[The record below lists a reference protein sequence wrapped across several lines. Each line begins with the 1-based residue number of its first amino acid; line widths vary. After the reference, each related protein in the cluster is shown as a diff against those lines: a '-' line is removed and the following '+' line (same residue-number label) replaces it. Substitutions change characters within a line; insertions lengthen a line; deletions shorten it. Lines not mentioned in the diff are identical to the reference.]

1 MTIDYYCCGNVAYS
15 MLLNPI
21 LRHSTPRHSH
31 SSVFGHRNALNFRH
45 NFFDH
50 MSRIAARWSFCHC
63 VKSSRRRDPTAW
75 LAWKD
80 SNSETSSQIIPLK
93 GRIDLWESS
102 RISGHKDYSR
112 LSCDAGDTQLGP
124 KTKISAR
131 ILRGRWSTGRY
142 LFQLAPSGAGFF
154 SLRIPEFESAD
165 PGILNSPV
173 VMCANLRAPQ
183 SGSKSL
189 PQLHIHHAAAQT

>member
-1 MTIDYYCCGNVAYS
+1 M
-15 MLLNPI
+15 
-21 LRHSTPRHSH
+21 SH
-31 SSVFGHRNALNFRH
+31 RERTV
-45 NFFDH
+45 
-50 MSRIAARWSFCHC
+50 
-63 VKSSRRRDPTAW
+63 W

-102 RISGHKDYSR
+102 RISGHRDYSR

-124 KTKISAR
+124 RTKISAR

-183 SGSKSL
+183 KWVEILAAAAYSPRRSSNVKSL
-189 PQLHIHHAAAQT
+189 RCAVLAS

>member
-1 MTIDYYCCGNVAYS
+1 MHIFSWWRLDCLAGHVRLELRNVVANY
-15 MLLNPI
+15 PFE
-21 LRHSTPRHSH
+21 RSH
-31 SSVFGHRNALNFRH
+31 RFPEIQPN
-45 NFFDH
+45 
-50 MSRIAARWSFCHC
+50 
-63 VKSSRRRDPTAW
+63 
-75 LAWKD
+75 
-80 SNSETSSQIIPLK
+80 
-93 GRIDLWESS
+93 
-102 RISGHKDYSR
+102 SGHGDYSR
-112 LSCDAGDTQLGP
+112 LSCGAGDTQLGP
-124 KTKISAR
+124 RTKISAR